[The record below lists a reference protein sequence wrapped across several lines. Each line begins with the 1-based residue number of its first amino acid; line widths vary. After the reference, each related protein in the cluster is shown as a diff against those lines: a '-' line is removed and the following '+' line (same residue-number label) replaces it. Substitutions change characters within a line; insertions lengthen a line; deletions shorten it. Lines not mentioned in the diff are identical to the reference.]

1 MKKLLL
7 ATAVATLSI
16 TAAQAAPTVYGKAF
30 VTGDYQDMNTDYTNG
45 KYYTYNAHGT
55 TTTAD
60 DTFVASGNVRNYSTD
75 DSKTKLNSTGSRI
88 GLKGAEALTA
98 NTDLVYQL
106 EYGVEVDSDNNAAEE
121 GRSQNQFY
129 ARDTYVGVANKHYGT
144 FVAGRL
150 TTIDDNINYANQ
162 ASGGVLGGDDVLATF
177 TAPRVNNAFAYFSPE
192 YSGMQFMAMYGIDS
206 DQDVGGLANHDQYG
220 VGVKYEPAG
229 QAYRAGLTYITAGDA
244 LKAMRVSGDYKVNP
258 AVTVGALYQNTDFD
272 QNDNENAFTLSGAYK
287 TATPWTVYAQGD
299 VVQHAEGYKDDER
312 NRFILGGKYAFNP
325 ATTGHIY
332 GAYMDT
338 KVKNLY
344 GTHINNDG
352 TYDLIT
358 TDKETD
364 GFGIGAG
371 IEYKF

>member
-30 VTGDYQDMNTDYTNG
+30 L
-45 KYYTYNAHGT
+45 
-55 TTTAD
+55 TAD
-60 DTFVASGNVRNYSTD
+60 YVDSGDNDKTVTNDTYVAGKRTVHDVKKSSTD
-75 DSKTKLNSTGSRI
+75 GDSNTSLNSTGSRI
-88 GLKGAEALTA
+88 GVKGAEALTA

-106 EYGVEVDSDNNAAEE
+106 EYGIEVDADNGGTNKDKN
-121 GRSQNQFY
+121 QNQFY
-129 ARDTYVGVANKHYGT
+129 SRDTYLGVSNKQYGT

-162 ASGGVLGGDDVLATF
+162 ASGGVLGHDDVLAGWG
-177 TAPRVNNAFAYFSPE
+177 AKRANNAFAYFSPN

-272 QNDNENAFTLSGAYK
+272 TNDNENAFTLSGAYK

-299 VVQHAEGYKDDER
+299 VVSNVLGSNNADRQ
-312 NRFILGGKYAFNP
+312 RFILGGKYAFTP
-325 ATTGHIY
+325 AATGHVY
-332 GAYMDT
+332 GAYLNRETTVTRWNGNATNGT
-338 KVKNLY
+338 KTTTKN
-344 GTHINNDG
+344 
-352 TYDLIT
+352 
-358 TDKETD
+358 ETD